1 MAGKEQ
7 EGGVAGREALYEIVE
22 LAQERAAAEVLA

>member
-7 EGGVAGREALYEIVE
+7 EGGDKNIKD
-22 LAQERAAAEVLA
+22 VLRGWDRNKRS